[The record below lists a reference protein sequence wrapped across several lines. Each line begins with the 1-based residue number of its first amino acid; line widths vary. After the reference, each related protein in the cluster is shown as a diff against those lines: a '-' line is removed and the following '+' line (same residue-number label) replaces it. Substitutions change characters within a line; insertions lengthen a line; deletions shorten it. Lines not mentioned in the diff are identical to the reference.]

1 MTHCCSLINGPWL
14 LLLSSAADCKMVFA
28 FPAQQHFNIKN
39 LCLLCSVDWIV
50 GKAVTAAPFKKGT
63 SYKSLEP
70 GKWISD
76 VCIMKT
82 RSPQIQSPGSTN
94 EIWPFSSS
102 SVFHGLCNIQPKT
115 HKDIKKKKWAGCFFN
130 PSSEVCAPPS
140 CNSVRG
146 LTWELWVWFQHG
158 EPWST
163 MSWNCPLRCCLYVC
177 MCCWG
182 TAQTTVSPLFFV
194 PPPSSPGDLDAELCV
209 ASDVLNCQ
217 GMKSD
222 LPRF

>member
-94 EIWPFSSS
+94 EIWPFSGS

-115 HKDIKKKKWAGCFFN
+115 HKDILKK
-130 PSSEVCAPPS
+130 SEQGVSLTPVQRSVLHLHVTLWEVWPE
-140 CNSVRG
+140 NSEFDFSMG
-146 LTWELWVWFQHG
+146 SPDL
-158 EPWST
+158 P
-163 MSWNCPLRCCLYVC
+163 CP
-177 MCCWG
+177 G
-182 TAQTTVSPLFFV
+182 TAV
-194 PPPSSPGDLDAELCV
+194 
-209 ASDVLNCQ
+209 
-217 GMKSD
+217 
-222 LPRF
+222 